1 MPKLEEMTNPHR
13 RGTRGQLGRRRD
25 EPQFEDHATS
35 HNDPC
40 WPVRSRGP
48 QLVGPCLCPKA
59 GDGSLG
65 RSLYRRSTGSHR
77 RAPGGRWTGA
87 TSREVAWRV
96 LLHRLV
102 TFPPWSEKRD
112 LRRPRKAGQERPRN
126 QQLIGTTR
134 CPRCRSFLGKV

>member
-1 MPKLEEMTNPHR
+1 MTNPHR
-13 RGTRGQLGRRRD
+13 RETRGQLGSRD
-25 EPQFEDHATS
+25 DPQFEDHATS
-35 HNDPC
+35 LDDPC

-48 QLVGPCLCPKA
+48 QLVGLNLV
-59 GDGSLG
+59 SEG
-65 RSLYRRSTGSHR
+65 RRWEPRAVSRLHHRRSKPGSPR
-77 RAPGGRWTGA
+77 RRTGA

-126 QQLIGTTR
+126 QQLIGTAR
-134 CPRCRSFLGKV
+134 CPRCRSIWGKV